1 MISRRHPRS
10 LMEAFPADH
19 WQGVIT
25 RYRRPLGERV
35 ADVLLT
41 LILGI
46 AGAAL
51 LFHQLS
57 KS

>member
-1 MISRRHPRS
+1 MSRRHPRS

-19 WQGVIT
+19 WQDVIT
-25 RYRRPLGERV
+25 RYRRPLGERI
-35 ADVLLT
+35 ADVLMAV
-41 LILGI
+41 ILGI

-57 KS
+57 K